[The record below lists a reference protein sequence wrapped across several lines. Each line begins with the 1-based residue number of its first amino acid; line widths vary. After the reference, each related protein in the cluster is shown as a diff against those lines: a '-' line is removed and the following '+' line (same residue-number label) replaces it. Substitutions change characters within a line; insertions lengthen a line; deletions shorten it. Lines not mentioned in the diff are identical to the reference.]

1 MKKFLQHRK
10 GVLALLLALFLGMG
24 TAYAADFSATCSTGQ
39 TLYYNI
45 TDATNHYVEIT
56 CPGTSNEDGWQGF
69 TKPTGN
75 ITLPSTVTYNSVT
88 YTVTKI
94 GDYAFY
100 GCSGLTGPLNIS
112 ATVTTI
118 GHFAFANCYGFT
130 GSLTI
135 PNSVTLIGH
144 YAFMDCQGFTGSLT
158 IPNSVTLIDYG
169 AFRECY
175 GFTGSLIIGSS
186 VTTISNYAFA
196 NCRFTSM
203 MVLPETPPSLGIEV
217 FQNVPTSITVYV
229 PCGQMSAYQNASGW
243 SSFNNMQCLD
253 ILTYSINDDGVSV
266 TVTGNLY
273 GTAATG
279 PLVIPETK
287 TIDGV
292 TYTVTTIGYNAF
304 CGCSGFT
311 GSLTIPNSVTT
322 IGFQAF
328 AECSGFTGSLS
339 IPNSV
344 TTIDFGAFGWCPN
357 FTGTLTLSNSLTV
370 IGDFAFYLDS
380 GFTGMLTIPNSVTS
394 IGESAFSSCHFTG
407 LTLGNS
413 LTTIGKHAFHACH
426 TFTGPLTIPNSVT
439 TIGSHAFYAC
449 DNFTSLTLGNSVTTI
464 GSWAFNS
471 CDGLQGSLTIP
482 NSVTT
487 IGDSAFGWCQGFNGT
502 LTIGTG
508 VTSMG
513 ASVFDSDDG
522 FTEVI
527 YNAINCANVE
537 YTAKPFEGCGGSLTI
552 GNAVQRIPS
561 SMFLECTG
569 FTSLTIGNSVT
580 SIGWRAFDGC
590 SGFMGNLVIPNSVT
604 EISDYAFRNCS
615 GFNGSLTLGSSLT
628 SIGDLAFAYC
638 GFTGTLSIPNSVTTI
653 GQAAFYE
660 CTGLTGELI
669 IPGSVIQIQNSAFYY
684 CSGFT
689 GPLTIPNSVTLIGN
703 YAFCGCSG
711 FTGML
716 TIGASVSSIGND
728 AFNGCTGL
736 TSMMVYPETPPT
748 LGSNAFY
755 SMPTTAPVKVPCGKL
770 NTYQSASGWNAFSNM
785 LEYCDPLTYSINAD
799 GVSVTVTGHVDGTSA
814 TGELFIPETKIING
828 VTYTVT
834 KIGNNAFRN
843 CSGLTGSLTIP
854 NSVTSIGSYAFY
866 NCSGFTG
873 SLTLG
878 NSLTTIDRYA
888 FRKCSGFTGPLILG
902 NSLTTLS
909 TGVFQECSGFTSLT
923 LDNSLTTIGTD
934 AFTACYG
941 LSGDLTIPNS
951 VTTLNNYAFWYCT
964 GFTGTLTIGSGVTS
978 IGKNAFGHCT
988 GLTQVNYNA
997 INCADVDE
1005 DTKPF
1010 IECTNA
1016 TTLTIGSNVTR
1027 IPAYMFFQCSNFTG
1041 SLSIPNSVT
1050 SIGNYAFC
1058 ECSGFNSSL
1067 SLGNSLTT
1075 IGNFALFAIN
1085 CTGPLYIPESVT
1097 TIGNFAFAWC
1107 QGFTSLTINNSVTT
1121 IGNNSFYYCNNLAY
1135 LTVRPEIP
1143 PTLGNSTFEGVPSD
1157 IPVHVP
1163 CGSISDYQ
1171 AASGWS
1177 DFTNYQCIETLTV
1190 YEGTNTSSFVPA
1202 YIYYFDDFTR
1212 SQFVIPADDL
1222 ADMIGT
1228 PITSMTFYTSTT
1240 NNNVPYT
1247 TVSSADV
1254 YLKEVD
1260 YTNISEYELEANATT
1275 VYSGYFD
1282 IVRTGNVGEMTIH
1295 FSTPYIYQGGNLMV
1309 GVENTEDNGWKSI
1322 YFYGQTVTGASI
1334 AGYDA
1339 SSTEN
1344 IPATQRNFIP
1354 KTTFAF
1360 TPSECSR
1367 PIDLTATDITSNS
1380 AMLQWTGFQD
1390 SYNLRY
1396 RVAIPFFEDFED
1408 EETFAADWT
1417 FISNNHANDIG
1428 VNNNSAGLH
1437 TTASHSGT
1445 YGFRFS
1451 SYHSISTGED
1461 YNQYLVSPKLTV
1473 TGELKFYFKK
1483 YNNSTESLYVGYS
1496 TTGNDIDDFTWTE
1509 DLVPTTSWQEYTQ
1522 TLPSNV
1528 KYIAFHYYGN
1538 YTFHVY
1544 LDDITIGGNGIP
1556 IGEWI
1561 NVNNVASTTTEITGL
1576 DPHTNYLWQ
1585 VRGIDASCNDNG
1597 LTTWSK
1603 KATFTTKCE
1612 TILVDANNPFLEDF
1626 DGGTF
1631 VPDCWETFSTGSYQ
1645 WTGNTYSGYAH
1656 SGSTSAYSYYYGDNY
1671 LVLPNIELP
1680 ANAPAVQLTFW
1691 SLNRYPTYFVA
1702 GNNTVVLLNGN
1713 SETVL
1718 WSAETVSDE
1727 WEETT
1732 VDLSAYLGQTIT
1744 LAFKYAGNDGND
1756 WYVDDVEVSVA
1767 PATMVTQT
1775 IELLAG
1781 YNWVSLYVEVEDPM
1795 EMLVQLETAL
1805 GDRGITIDADG
1816 IGTENFGDGEWF
1828 GDLDFEGVYNEQMY
1842 LIQVSEDCTI
1852 ELEGAPIDPSVHE
1865 IYIHAGYNW
1874 IGFPYAEELDINVAF
1889 SGFEAEDE
1897 DYIETPEGI
1906 SYYFGEWMG
1915 DIMTLVP
1922 GQGYMYFSNSED
1934 VKTLVIQTGGSK
1946 ARVKVVSPN
1955 KTKNEEKPRPRLDD
1969 KR

>member
-1 MKKFLQHRK
+1 
-10 GVLALLLALFLGMG
+10 
-24 TAYAADFSATCSTGQ
+24 
-39 TLYYNI
+39 
-45 TDATNHYVEIT
+45 
-56 CPGTSNEDGWQGF
+56 
-69 TKPTGN
+69 
-75 ITLPSTVTYNSVT
+75 
-88 YTVTKI
+88 
-94 GDYAFY
+94 
-100 GCSGLTGPLNIS
+100 
-112 ATVTTI
+112 
-118 GHFAFANCYGFT
+118 
-130 GSLTI
+130 
-135 PNSVTLIGH
+135 
-144 YAFMDCQGFTGSLT
+144 
-158 IPNSVTLIDYG
+158 
-169 AFRECY
+169 
-175 GFTGSLIIGSS
+175 
-186 VTTISNYAFA
+186 
-196 NCRFTSM
+196 M
-203 MVLPETPPSLGIEV
+203 MVLPETPPSLGINV
-217 FQNVPTSITVYV
+217 FQNVPITVPVTV
-229 PCGQMSAYQNASGW
+229 PCGTLSTYQNASGW
-243 SSFNNMQCLD
+243 DAFASMQEDC
-253 ILTYSINDDGVSV
+253 LTYSINPDGVSV
-266 TVTGNLY
+266 TVTGHVD
-273 GTAATG
+273 GSGATG
-279 PLVIPETK
+279 ELFIPETK

-292 TYTVTTIGYNAF
+292 TYTVTAIGNQAFYNCSGLTGSLTIPNTVTTIGDYAF
-304 CGCSGFT
+304 DGCSGFT
-311 GSLTIPNSVTT
+311 GSLTLGNSLTTLGRYCFAECRGFTGDLVIPNSVT
-322 IGFQAF
+322 F
-328 AECSGFTGSLS
+328 
-339 IPNSV
+339 
-344 TTIDFGAFGWCPN
+344 IDEGAFGWSTGFN
-357 FTGTLTLSNSLTV
+357 GTLTLSNNLTS
-370 IGDFAFYLDS
+370 ISKYAFYYVAC
-380 GFTGMLTIPNSVTS
+380 TGSLIIPNSVTS
-394 IGESAFSSCHFTG
+394 IGLGAFGFCNGFT
-407 LTLGNS
+407 S
-413 LTTIGKHAFHACH
+413 LS
-426 TFTGPLTIPNSVT
+426 LSNSVT
-439 TIGSHAFYAC
+439 TIG
-449 DNFTSLTLGNSVTTI
+449 G
-464 GSWAFNS
+464 WAFVGCTN
-471 CDGLQGSLTIP
+471 LT
-482 NSVTT
+482 
-487 IGDSAFGWCQGFNGT
+487 GT
-502 LTIGTG
+502 LTIPSS
-508 VTSMG
+508 VTSIG
-513 ASVFDSDDG
+513 QSAFQNDSG

-561 SMFLECTG
+561 SMFLGCTG

-669 IPGSVIQIQNSAFYY
+669 IPGSVIQIQNSAFYG
-684 CSGFT
+684 CTGFT
-689 GPLTIPNSVTLIGN
+689 GLLTIPNSVTLIGN

-888 FRKCSGFTGPLILG
+888 FRKCSGFTGSLILD

-909 TGVFQECSGFTSLT
+909 TGVFQECSGFTSLA

-951 VTTLNNYAFWYCT
+951 VTTLNNYAFWCCR

-978 IGKNAFGHCT
+978 IGKNAFGNCN
-988 GLTQVNYNA
+988 GITQINYNA
-997 INCADVDE
+997 INCADVAE

-1010 IECTNA
+1010 EGCTAA
-1016 TTLTIGSNVTR
+1016 TSLTIGSNVTR

-1041 SLSIPNSVT
+1041 SLSIPNYVT
-1050 SIGNYAFC
+1050 SIGDHAFDGC
-1058 ECSGFNSSL
+1058 EGFTGSL
-1067 SLGNSLTT
+1067 YLGSKLTT
-1075 IGNFALFAIN
+1075 IGNFALYGIN

-1097 TIGNFAFAWC
+1097 TIGEYAFAWC
-1107 QGFTSLTINNSVTT
+1107 ISFTELKINNSVTS
-1121 IGNNSFYYCNNLAY
+1121 IGNYSFYYCINLAY

-1143 PTLGNSTFEGVPSD
+1143 PTMGNSAFEAVPMD
-1157 IPVHVP
+1157 IPVYVP

-1171 AASGWS
+1171 EAGGWS
-1177 DFTNYQCIETLTV
+1177 NFTNYQCIETLTV
-1190 YEGTNTSSFVPA
+1190 YEGTNTSSYVPA

-1228 PITSMTFYTSTT
+1228 PITSMTFYTTT
-1240 NNNVPYT
+1240 TSVPYT

-1260 YTNISEYELEANATT
+1260 YTTISEYELEADATT

-1282 IVRTGNVGEMTIH
+1282 IVSTGNGGEMTIH
-1295 FSTPYIYQGGNLMV
+1295 FNTPYIYQGGNLMV
-1309 GVENTEDNGWKSI
+1309 GVENTEDFGWKSI

-1417 FISNNHANDIG
+1417 FISRNNANDIG
-1428 VNNNSAGLH
+1428 VNANSAGLH
-1437 TTASHSGT
+1437 SAAAYSGT

-1451 SYHSISTGED
+1451 SYHSAGSGGD
-1461 YNQYLVSPKLTV
+1461 YNQYLVSPQLNT
-1473 TGELKFYFKK
+1473 TGELRFFYRK
-1483 YNNSTESLYVGYS
+1483 YNDNESETLKVGYS
-1496 TTGNDIDDFTWTE
+1496 TTTNDLSAFTWSNVE
-1509 DLVPTTSWQEYTQ
+1509 LTTGWQEYTQ
-1522 TLPSNV
+1522 QLSSNV

-1538 YTFHVY
+1538 FAYYVY
-1544 LDDITIGGNGIP
+1544 LDDITIGANGIP

-1585 VRGIDASCNDNG
+1585 VRGINASCNDNG

-1612 TILVDANNPFLEDF
+1612 TILVDANNPFFENF

-1656 SGSTSAYSYYYGDNY
+1656 SGSASAYSYYYGDNY

-1680 ANAPAVQLTFW
+1680 ANTPAVQLTFW
-1691 SLNRYPTYFVA
+1691 SLNRYPTYFVS

-1756 WYVDDVEVSVA
+1756 WYVDDVEVSVT
-1767 PATMVTQT
+1767 PAATITQT
-1775 IELLAG
+1775 IELVAGWNLISTYLAD
-1781 YNWVSLYVEVEDPM
+1781 DPV
-1795 EMLVQLETAL
+1795 EMLDMLKESL
-1805 GDRGITIDADG
+1805 GENATEIQSEDNIT
-1816 IGTENFGDGEWF
+1816 EYDGEWF
-1828 GDLDFEGVYNEQMY
+1828 GDLDDIGLENEKGY
-1842 LIQVSEDCTI
+1842 FVNVITDCTV
-1852 ELEGAPIDPSVHE
+1852 ELTGTPANVGDFAIN
-1865 IYIHAGYNW
+1865 IHNGWNY
-1874 IGFPYAEELDINVAF
+1874 IGFPSAVAIEVNTALA
-1889 SGFEAEDE
+1889 GFEAADGDQIQT
-1897 DYIETPEGI
+1897 DYGVTE
-1906 SYYFGEWMG
+1906 YDGEWFG
-1915 DIMTLVP
+1915 DMDAFEPGFGIM
-1922 GQGYMYFSNSED
+1922 YYSSSDE
-1934 VKTLVIQTGGSK
+1934 VKTLVFQTRRLK
-1946 ARVKVVSPN
+1946 AKAKSDI
-1955 KTKNEEKPRPRLDD
+1955 TY
-1969 KR
+1969 